1 MARPNPHWLRMVHFM
16 TSLFKQYMIPY
27 WTGNRIYNETLMF
40 MADANGQVGDAPL
53 LYQPDAI
60 LSVFSFDL
68 TKEYVEGKDF
78 EKTETGIRLL
88 PGSDIYVWAYS
99 IPPLRD

>member
-1 MARPNPHWLRMVHFM
+1 M